1 MNSSMP
7 MDEAADKRPIVPGT
21 SIPFFREGGSGDMLS
36 GNGKYLSDNVELAI
50 VADDAAAP
58 STVAIKSCVWLM
70 VRMVI
75 LETTNC
81 GASVYL
87 SSAQETLR
95 SSSFLYRS
103 AVESGP
109 AESATATLLDRQRL
123 MSMVEIRKSNALL
136 EKEKCQT
143 QVNVPRDWVRSE
155 MEQRQIHINQIR

>member
-1 MNSSMP
+1 
-7 MDEAADKRPIVPGT
+7 
-21 SIPFFREGGSGDMLS
+21 
-36 GNGKYLSDNVELAI
+36 
-50 VADDAAAP
+50 
-58 STVAIKSCVWLM
+58 
-70 VRMVI
+70 MVI

-87 SSAQETLR
+87 SSVQETLR
-95 SSSFLYRS
+95 SSSFLHRS

-123 MSMVEIRKSNALL
+123 MSMVEIRKSSALL